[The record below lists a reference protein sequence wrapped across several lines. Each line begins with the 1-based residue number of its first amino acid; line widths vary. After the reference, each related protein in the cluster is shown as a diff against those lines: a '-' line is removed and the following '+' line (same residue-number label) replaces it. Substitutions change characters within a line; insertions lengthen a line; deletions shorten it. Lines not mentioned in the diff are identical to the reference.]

1 MVDRTLVAA
10 LDNDRMALVALRGIM
25 PQLLPGSIWLW
36 GVENGE
42 EAVRRA
48 LDPQT
53 RPRVLLVDM
62 SLGES
67 TGVNVCRRIRMHT
80 DRVALLAITAFSVT
94 DYCSRVAQAG
104 AQGIV
109 SKADVPALAQ
119 ALRAVANGGLF
130 TPNGV
135 DDVIFRTAADAHA
148 AMAQGSKTIARDGD
162 ERESSARL
170 GAKEAETLH
179 LLSRGLSYDQIAA
192 RWHVATSTVRTHAHR
207 AVEKLGANSLA
218 HAIAIWLSR

>member
-10 LDNDRMALVALRGIM
+10 LDNDHMALVALRGIM

-67 TGVNVCRRIRMHT
+67 TGVNVCRRIRMST
-80 DRVALLAITAFSVT
+80 DRVALLAITAFLVT

-119 ALRAVANGGLF
+119 ALRTVANGGLF
-130 TPNGV
+130 VPSGV
-135 DDVIFRTAADAHA
+135 DDVVFHTAADAHA
-148 AMAQGSKTIARDGD
+148 MLQNRTTVASNS
-162 ERESSARL
+162 EREPSAKL
-170 GAKEAETLH
+170 GSKEAETLH

-192 RWHVATSTVRTHAHR
+192 QWNVATSTVRTHAHR